1 MVKNFLKKIIYNLC
15 LLRNKLIE
23 KDDFNWSRYHKNYEN
38 QINECEKVNTLKLSK
53 EDFNL
58 VNGKLEIKDLSP
70 PIHPNHELLYK
81 IIYDLQPNS
90 ILEIGC
96 GNGDHL
102 LNLKK
107 IMPSNKIKWF
117 GCDLLEK
124 QLSFLNRRNPSL
136 KETSK
141 IFVHD
146 ITVSQIPREILKLD
160 KLDLIY
166 TQTVIMHIQKNNNH
180 LKALRN
186 LFYSSNNYIV
196 LMENWTRHNF
206 YGDLLKIS
214 KEETFPW
221 EKLYFYKVNSGKRVA
236 LVLSK
241 TPIKNKHLKY
251 ELIKDNNELLKYER

>member
-1 MVKNFLKKIIYNLC
+1 MIKKFLKKIIYEAC

-23 KDDFNWSRYHKNYEN
+23 KDDFNWSRYHRNYEN
-38 QINECEKVNTLKLSK
+38 QINECEKVNTLRLSK
-53 EDFNL
+53 EDFKI
-58 VNGKLEIKDLSP
+58 VDGKLEIKDLSP
-70 PIHPNHELLYK
+70 PIHLNHEILYK

-107 IMPSNKIKWF
+107 ILPSNKIKWF
-117 GCDLLEK
+117 GCDLLKK
-124 QLSFLNRRNPSL
+124 QLNFLNRRNPEL

-146 ITVSQIPREILKLD
+146 ITISPIPREILKLG
-160 KLDLIY
+160 KPDLIY
-166 TQTVIMHIQKNNNH
+166 TQTVIMHIQKKKNH
-180 LKALRN
+180 LNALRN
-186 LFYSSNNYIV
+186 LFYSSNNYVV

-206 YGDLLKIS
+206 YEDILKIS
-214 KEETFPW
+214 KGKSFPW
-221 EKLYFYKVNSGKRVA
+221 EKLFIYKLDSGKQVA
-236 LVLSK
+236 LILSK

-251 ELIKDNNELLKYER
+251 ELIKDNKELLKYLD